1 MFITEWSLK
10 AYSGQGGQMKNCG
23 KYFPTFLEL
32 DSYQTIKP
40 GCEVINSND
49 QLVVHLWK
57 PVSTSVTVL
66 FCSQSNSRAQSQLR
80 LRKKSVVLQLL
91 SLHTN
96 LLIVFGNSNTGWPW
110 KQPLSCLSVQ
120 VWGHVHREAAKLQIL
135 VPFFLPGSSLGLWL
149 EAHRV
154 KMKHFWEEGLSQAL
168 PKVHK
173 LLKITVRFIVSI
185 WKPSV
190 TGGIMVYSSHWI
202 VCFSGY
208 LHTLIC
214 ASAWKY
220 MIRILTNQSMPWKQ
234 PPVIVHN
241 GKLCLAVRVRT
252 APGCLTHTSAAL
264 ETLQENFIGSFM
276 QLYKAQLVKQTRA
289 LWKLSGS
296 EVPRRLRDALWA
308 FKNCTKWHKRDTSD
322 QSSKC
327 IWMTIVCYLSLR
339 DITDWLIISKPD
351 KNIKQVQKYAHIS
364 QLYLKVTFM
373 QFWSLQLLK

>member
-1 MFITEWSLK
+1 MKGSVTITHLFLSFKPDPQWPTVYSTSQQVTHWCVETDK
-10 AYSGQGGQMKNCG
+10 ALSHLELGVHVYNRVESESRAGGQMKNCG

-80 LRKKSVVLQLL
+80 LRKKAVVRQLL

-110 KQPLSCLSVQ
+110 KRPLSSLSVQ
-120 VWGHVHREAAKLQIL
+120 VWGHVHREAAKLQTL
-135 VPFFLPGSSLGLWL
+135 APFFLVGSSWGLWL

-173 LLKITVRFIVSI
+173 LLKITDRFIVFI

-190 TGGIMVYSSHWI
+190 TGGIMFTNHTGLCVSS
-202 VCFSGY
+202 
-208 LHTLIC
+208 
-214 ASAWKY
+214 
-220 MIRILTNQSMPWKQ
+220 
-234 PPVIVHN
+234 
-241 GKLCLAVRVRT
+241 
-252 APGCLTHTSAAL
+252 
-264 ETLQENFIGSFM
+264 
-276 QLYKAQLVKQTRA
+276 
-289 LWKLSGS
+289 
-296 EVPRRLRDALWA
+296 
-308 FKNCTKWHKRDTSD
+308 
-322 QSSKC
+322 
-327 IWMTIVCYLSLR
+327 
-339 DITDWLIISKPD
+339 
-351 KNIKQVQKYAHIS
+351 
-364 QLYLKVTFM
+364 VTFIHWYVLLHEST
-373 QFWSLQLLK
+373 WSEYS